1 MATFKGGIQNMARTV
16 KKPDERREEIIKAA
30 RDLFHSKEYDKA
42 TMQELMKTLNI
53 AKGTIYHYFSSKEE
67 LLEAVVE
74 DLIDEELR
82 KKEALIEDCRRRN
95 LDAVQSIRAL
105 ATVDRMAEE
114 NEEILDALHQPGNI
128 IMHARQLGRYLTKL
142 APIYA
147 AVIEEG
153 RGQGLFKTDYPLE
166 CAEFLLAGIQFLTD
180 VGFYPWSNEEIAR
193 RMAAFPSLLEDLL
206 NAPEGSFDFLVE

>member
-1 MATFKGGIQNMARTV
+1 MARTV

-53 AKGTIYHYFSSKEE
+53 AKGTIYHYFSSKED

-74 DLIDEELR
+74 DLIDEELK

-95 LDAVQSIRAL
+95 LDAVQTIRAL

-114 NEEILDALHQPGNI
+114 NEEILDMLHQPGNI

-180 VGFYPWSNEEIAR
+180 VGFYPWSNEAIAR